1 LEFDPYSPRLHEDP
15 YPVYREL
22 RDAHPVFRNEK
33 LDFWALSRFAD
44 VEAALLDPETYCS
57 GQGIAVGL
65 KGLHQSGPGKTPM
78 LIMMDGPRH
87 TRMRGIV
94 SRAFTPRRVAG
105 LESRIREI
113 ARELLDAWPDRE
125 DPDLVRD
132 LSAPLPT
139 IVIAELLGVPPS
151 DQQWF
156 KQMSTQ
162 VAEFDPMRIRA
173 GAEAGVRHIGAAAE
187 LGSYL
192 AGALAE
198 RRTRPRDDLLSALLA
213 AEIDGE
219 KLGEL
224 ETIGFAFLLL
234 VAGNETTTNWIS
246 NASMLLHRHPD
257 ARRWL
262 CEDRARL
269 PRGLEECL
277 RLDPPIQ
284 GLARTLTRDVEL
296 HGQVI
301 PKGDQVLLLFAS
313 ANRDERVI
321 PEPDRFDVAR
331 DPNPHLSF
339 GFGAHYCLGAN
350 LARLE
355 ARVAFEEL
363 LARHPEYRLHEEGL
377 ERLTSGPIRGLLSL
391 PITPGP
397 RR

>member
-1 LEFDPYSPRLHEDP
+1 LEFDPYSPRLHADP
-15 YPVYREL
+15 YPVYRQL
-22 RDAHPVFRNEK
+22 RDAHPVFYNEE
-33 LDFWALSRFAD
+33 LEFWAVSRHAD
-44 VEAALLDPETYCS
+44 VEAALLDPETYS
-57 GQGIAVGL
+57 SAQGVAVGL
-65 KGLHQSGPGKTPM
+65 KGLLQSGPNTTPM

-94 SRAFTPRRVAG
+94 SRAFNPRRVAG
-105 LESRIREI
+105 LELRIREI
-113 ARELLDAWPDRE
+113 ARGLLDAWEDRE
-125 DPDLVRD
+125 DLDLVRD

-162 VAEFDPMRIRA
+162 VAQFDPVKIRA
-173 GAEAGVRHIGAAAE
+173 GAGTGKRHIGAAAE
-187 LGSYL
+187 LGTYL

-219 KLGEL
+219 KLDEL

-246 NASMLLHRHPD
+246 NASMLLQQHPD

-262 CEDRARL
+262 CADPARL

-284 GLARTLTRDVEL
+284 GLARTLTRDVAL
-296 HGQVI
+296 HGREI

-313 ANRDERVI
+313 ANRDERRI
-321 PEPDRFDVAR
+321 PDPDRFDVAR

-363 LARHPEYRLHEEGL
+363 LARYPEYRLHTEGM
-377 ERLTSGPIRGLLSL
+377 ERMTSGPIRGLLSL
-391 PITPGP
+391 PITPGA
-397 RR
+397 